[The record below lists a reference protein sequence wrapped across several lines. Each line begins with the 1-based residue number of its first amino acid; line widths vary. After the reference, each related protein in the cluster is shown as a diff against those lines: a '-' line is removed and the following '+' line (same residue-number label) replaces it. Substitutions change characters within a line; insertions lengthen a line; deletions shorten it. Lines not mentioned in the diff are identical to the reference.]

1 MKKIFFALSVAA
13 LFTSCEKDEN
23 RSVAGIFKGTETT
36 FQHGKS
42 WTWIE
47 MDADNKPVRIGI
59 SINDAAMNSLDT
71 SHPGSGGHSHANALS
86 LPIPSRSADVPFQ
99 HIMLDW
105 NPHGHEPAGLY
116 DKAHFDF
123 HFYLTSEAER
133 KAIPPYEQDSSKFK
147 ALPGASYMPN
157 LYVPIPG
164 GVPQMGTHWID
175 VTSGE
180 FGPAGFTQTFIYG
193 TYDGKVNFY
202 EPMITKAFLD
212 ANTNFERAIPT
223 PAKFQKAGYYPTK
236 MKVIK
241 SQGATQVTIENFVY
255 RSAS

>member
-1 MKKIFFALSVAA
+1 MKKLFLALSLAA
-13 LFTSCEKDEN
+13 IFTSCEKDDPKPI
-23 RSVAGIFKGTETT
+23 AGIFKGTETT
-36 FQHGKS
+36 FQHGRS

-47 MDADNKPVRIGI
+47 MDGQNKPVRIGI
-59 SINDAAMNSLDT
+59 AIDDAAMTSLDT
-71 SHPGSGGHSHANALS
+71 SHPGSGGHTHNNALS
-86 LPIPSRSADVPFQ
+86 LTIPSRSADVPFQ

-133 KAIPPYEQDSSKFK
+133 KAIPAYQADSSKFLL
-147 ALPGASYMPN
+147 LPNPAYMPA
-157 LYVPIPG
+157 LYVSIPG

-175 VTSGE
+175 ITSGE

-193 TYDGKVNFY
+193 SYNGKVNFY

-212 ANTNFERAIPT
+212 ANTNFERVIPT
-223 PAKFQKAGYYPTK
+223 PAKFGKSGYYPTK
-236 MKVIK
+236 MKVSK
-241 SQGATQVTIENFVY
+241 AGGVTNVTIEDFVY
-255 RSAS
+255 RTAS